1 MTHIIL
7 HPNWYHHFPSIFQCS
22 QHFPSLFPW
31 SSASSQHLQTRS
43 RRPVACVYSRT
54 EEMVS
59 SGMDSSS
66 IRFSQKF
73 EHPKSSPHDF
83 SYFSLPPILS
93 VAHMFSDNSW
103 ALIQCHRLL
112 ALTHESTIWLALH
125 NTSWNIRKV
134 NPNVE
139 VSGSPDTVL
148 SGGEPQCWDTLGALD
163 LFFRSLQ
170 YRPTW
175 GQPDISW
182 FIPSHPSNYEYDISI
197 YIMISWYVY
206 TMYTI
211 NIHQLRR
218 IFLFFLQIYGCQHSV
233 GELCPVSGH
242 WQGWESKDATTSLA
256 AIHLKETR
264 AWLRIHMAVCQNLVP
279 LVNIK
284 IAGKWMFIPLKN
296 GINRY
301 WSIWIHGWSWMLLGW
316 PGGGAPMI
324 LRCPEVLKELPGV
337 SPDRTWQSSTP
348 CETKKMRWTQSTQPD
363 LQPIIR

>member
-1 MTHIIL
+1 MKSPLVSLSENQVGQNGPFFSPQRWLHTLWQKISVATWQRSRAASLWSLGPYIPYILYIPILFPYYSHHIHLDLLKKSPSYYPHEIPWLPHMFTGPVLLVTSTVHPAYVDKCTLITWIL
-7 HPNWYHHFPSIFQCS
+7 PQRWPISFYIPIDIIIFLAFSNVPSISPAFSCG
-22 QHFPSLFPW
+22 LATGDDG

-73 EHPKSSPHDF
+73 EHPKSSPYDF

-93 VAHMFSDNSW
+93 VAHMLSDNSW
-103 ALIQCHRLL
+103 ELIQCHRLL

-125 NTSWNIRKV
+125 TTSWNIRKV

-175 GQPDISW
+175 G
-182 FIPSHPSNYEYDISI
+182 
-197 YIMISWYVY
+197 
-206 TMYTI
+206 
-211 NIHQLRR
+211 
-218 IFLFFLQIYGCQHSV
+218 
-233 GELCPVSGH
+233 
-242 WQGWESKDATTSLA
+242 
-256 AIHLKETR
+256 
-264 AWLRIHMAVCQNLVP
+264 
-279 LVNIK
+279 
-284 IAGKWMFIPLKN
+284 
-296 GINRY
+296 
-301 WSIWIHGWSWMLLGW
+301 
-316 PGGGAPMI
+316 
-324 LRCPEVLKELPGV
+324 
-337 SPDRTWQSSTP
+337 SP
-348 CETKKMRWTQSTQPD
+348 
-363 LQPIIR
+363 I

>member
-103 ALIQCHRLL
+103 ALIQCYRLL

-125 NTSWNIRKV
+125 TTSWNIRKV

-218 IFLFFLQIYGCQHSV
+218 IFLFFCRFMVANILWVNSV
-233 GELCPVSGH
+233 QSRATDRA
-242 WQGWESKDATTSLA
+242 ESRK
-256 AIHLKETR
+256 TR
-264 AWLRIHMAVCQNLVP
+264 RP
-279 LVNIK
+279 
-284 IAGKWMFIPLKN
+284 P
-296 GINRY
+296 
-301 WSIWIHGWSWMLLGW
+301 W
-316 PGGGAPMI
+316 P
-324 LRCPEVLKELPGV
+324 RSTWKRPGPGFG
-337 SPDRTWQSSTP
+337 STWQCVKTLYP
-348 CETKKMRWTQSTQPD
+348 WWTSK
-363 LQPIIR
+363 